1 MLKNPKAKGSRV
13 ERMVKRLN
21 EERGYDVC
29 KSVGPLGLL
38 YLIAFGHIEA
48 IGIKCKSQLV
58 PGPPERL
65 TVEVFAR
72 GNAHI
77 KVQCTRWDNRKGIRR
92 MEYDTGRWH
101 HAWCELRDNTNH
113 IGGKPLFNP
122 QEGKE

>member
-13 ERMVKRLN
+13 ERKVKRWY
-21 EERGYDVC
+21 EERGYAVC
-29 KSVGPLGLL
+29 KSGGSLGLFD
-38 YLIAFGHIEA
+38 LIAIGHLEV
-48 IGIKCKSQLV
+48 IGIQCKSQAW
-58 PGPPERL
+58 PGPQERL
-65 TVEVFAR
+65 ALEVFAR